1 MDGIES
7 REKVVIMGATN
18 RPDILDK
25 ALIRPG
31 RFDRLIYIPP
41 PDTEA
46 RKEIFRINTLKMQVE
61 SNINLDE
68 LADLTKVNLFF
79 IYKQSFSGAE
89 INLICREA
97 GMLAITRDI
106 NCEKVEY
113 EDFKN
118 SVKNI
123 KPIITG
129 QMLRYFESFAEKIKI

>member
-79 IYKQSFSGAE
+79 IYK
-89 INLICREA
+89 
-97 GMLAITRDI
+97 
-106 NCEKVEY
+106 
-113 EDFKN
+113 
-118 SVKNI
+118 
-123 KPIITG
+123 
-129 QMLRYFESFAEKIKI
+129 